1 MRTLWGSLWHWYK
14 KSPTPAGKAILSGIW
29 WQRALVF
36 LLVGLAAACNSSGFP
51 ATPEATG
58 EPAETPPITATGP
71 AAPPTEMPAAPPTE
85 VPPASPMVRI
95 GETIFTV
102 EVAEKLEA
110 RSRGLSGRASLPPR
124 MGMLFI
130 FEDTR
135 IHTFWMKD
143 MLFPLDL
150 VWIGEQCTVENI
162 TPNVPPPA
170 PEQADR
176 DLPRFRSP
184 QPVRY
189 VLEINAGEA
198 AADIQVGDSVAFAG
212 SLEGRFGC

>member
-1 MRTLWGSLWHWYK
+1 MATLRVSPWHRYK
-14 KSPTPAGKAILSGIW
+14 KNPTPAGKAVLSGIW

-51 ATPEATG
+51 ATPEATR
-58 EPAETPPITATGP
+58 EPTETPPVTATVP
-71 AAPPTEMPAAPPTE
+71 VAPPTE
-85 VPPASPMVRI
+85 VPPAGPMVRI
-95 GETIFTV
+95 GETTFTV

-110 RSRGLSGRASLPPR
+110 RTRGLSGRASLPPQ

-150 VWIGEQCTVENI
+150 VWIGEQCTVESI

-176 DLPRFRSP
+176 DLPRFRP
-184 QPVRY
+184 TQPVRY
-189 VLEINAGEA
+189 VLEVNAGEA

-212 SLEGRFGC
+212 SLQGTFGC

>member
-1 MRTLWGSLWHWYK
+1 MPTMGVSFWHWYK
-14 KSPTPAGKAILSGIW
+14 NNPTPAGKAVLSGIW
-29 WQRALVF
+29 WQLALLF
-36 LLVGLAAACNSSGFP
+36 FLVGLGVACTTSGSP

-58 EPAETPPITATGP
+58 EPAETPTNTATGP
-71 AAPPTEMPAAPPTE
+71 AAPPTE
-85 VPPASPMVRI
+85 VPPAGPMVRI
-95 GETIFTV
+95 GETTFTV

-110 RSRGLSGRASLPPR
+110 RTRGLSGRASLPP
-124 MGMLFI
+124 GEGQLFI

-143 MLFPLDL
+143 MMFPLDL
-150 VWIGEQCTVENI
+150 VWIGEQCTVESI
-162 TPNVPPPA
+162 SPNVSPPTS
-170 PEQADR
+170 EQADS

-198 AADIQVGDSVAFAG
+198 AANIQVGDLVAFAG
-212 SLEGRFGC
+212 SLKDRFGC